1 VEVIGRLGARL
12 ILQQAREDAVTEFLG
27 RARSKWPQAVVAH
40 RNGYEP
46 CKGSGPASGGI
57 A

>member
-12 ILQQAREDAVTEFLG
+12 ILQQAREDGDRVS
-27 RARSKWPQAVVAH
+27 RARAIKVAQAVVAH

-46 CKGSGPASGGI
+46 CKESGPASGGI